1 MNASKQAPASTTT
14 ALGYISDI
22 RLVQPQAE
30 PGKKAKPAFFAA
42 RVVMHNGKSVDGK
55 LKYRYVDV
63 TVDKSLGALFE
74 GIQHTDTEALSD
86 VAYEVSVRNL
96 VSTAWQKDGKI
107 GVNDKGML
115 VGCTLV
121 EDEAE

>member
-1 MNASKQAPASTTT
+1 MNASKQAPASTTA
-14 ALGYISDI
+14 ALGYINYI
-22 RLVQPQAE
+22 RAVQPQAD

-42 RVVMHNGKSVDGK
+42 RAVIRHGKSVDRK

-74 GIQHTDTEALSD
+74 GIQHTDTEVLSN
-86 VAYEVSVRNL
+86 VAYEVAVRNL
-96 VSTAWQKDGKI
+96 VSTAWQKDDKI

-115 VGCTLV
+115 VRCTLV